1 MGITNTFY
9 IVRHGETEHN
19 INGMAQ
25 GHTDSPLTP
34 DGLKQASDLARIF
47 KDIQFDVAFA
57 SDLSRAY
64 KTAEIILSGRGI
76 SVSTSKLLRE
86 RNYGKYDG
94 GPSRIFK
101 EENKEMLE
109 KTKILPKQ
117 ERRKMKLAPD
127 IESDDEIT
135 GRLITFLDNTAKD
148 HNDKTILI
156 TAHGGIMR
164 AFLNHLEWNGKEDL
178 KAGAIKNT
186 GYIKLTT
193 DGPNFIIEEVVGVE
207 R

>member
-1 MGITNTFY
+1 MSITNTFY

-34 DGLKQASDLARIF
+34 DGLKQASDLAIIF

-64 KTAEIILSGRGI
+64 KTAEIILSGRSI

-117 ERRKMKLAPD
+117 ERRKMKLATD

-148 HNDKTILI
+148 YKDKTILI
-156 TAHGGIMR
+156 TTHGGIMR
-164 AFLNHLEWNGKEDL
+164 AFLNHLEWNGEEDL

-186 GYIKLTT
+186 GYIKLIT
-193 DGPNFIIEEVVGVE
+193 DGPKFIIDEVVGVE